1 MNILKQT
8 LVRLGLRF
16 PCDTDEARF
25 AEGYVR
31 GNVPWSQLFLLMGGL
46 FYYCF
51 FVYDRLIDPRNA
63 DTTHMIRGLIIAPVF
78 ALAALTLFFEW
89 GRRRIELIIMIVM
102 VSGQIGLSVIYATLE
117 LGFDHA
123 ALGFAVM
130 FLGAAVMFQIRVSYL
145 AVGAVLVVIIGV
157 GTNLGTGN
165 SRPGWVIVNLLAQL
179 SAIGFGGVS
188 SWVRERGARRQFET
202 DKALS
207 EARGRIDEL
216 LYSMLPTEIVRRLQ
230 SGETAIAD
238 SHGEV
243 SIIFADLVG
252 FTELAR
258 RISPAQLLVVLNG
271 LFSAFDHEAERHGI
285 DRIKTIGDAYMAIG
299 GLQRGASIRDHAENA
314 ARFAFAMLQIVD
326 EIVQRHGYPISIRIG
341 LHIGPVVAGVIGVKR
356 PAFDCWGE
364 AVNMASRLE
373 SQAAPG
379 TILISES
386 SYWRLKPGFEIDP
399 LGAIELKGI
408 GPTKVYKLIAAAA

>member
-1 MNILKQT
+1 MTVFTQA
-8 LVRLGLRF
+8 LVRLGLLF
-16 PCDTDEARF
+16 EAEDDEARF
-25 AEGYVR
+25 AGGYVR
-31 GNVPWSQLFLLMGGL
+31 GNVHWSQLFLLMGGL

-51 FVYDRLIDPRNA
+51 FVYDRLIDPANA
-63 DTTHMIRGLIIAPVF
+63 DTTHMIRGLVIAPMF
-78 ALAALTLFFEW
+78 SLAAVALFFEW
-89 GRRRIELIIMIVM
+89 GRRRIELIVMSVM
-102 VSGQIGLSVIYATLE
+102 VAGQIGLAAIYATLNS
-117 LGFDHA
+117 GFDYA
-123 ALGFAVM
+123 SLGYAVL
-130 FLGAAVMFQIRVSYL
+130 FLGAAVMFQVRVSHL
-145 AVGAVLVVIIGV
+145 IVGALLMFVIGIGAH
-157 GTNLGTGN
+157 LLTGN
-165 SRPGWVIVNLLAQL
+165 SRPGWIVVNILAML

-188 SWVRERGARRQFET
+188 SWVRERAARRQFET
-202 DKALS
+202 DKALG

-271 LFSAFDHEAERHGI
+271 LFSAFDHEAERFGI

-299 GLQRGASIRDHAENA
+299 GLQRGAAIRDHAENA
-314 ARFAFAMLQIVD
+314 ARFAFAMLAIVD
-326 EIVQRHGYPISIRIG
+326 ELVTRHGYPISIRIG

-399 LGAIELKGI
+399 LGDIDLKGI
-408 GPTKVYKLIAAAA
+408 GLTKVYKLNAAAA